1 MAAGGDSSNI
11 SLGAGRIYVAAL
23 GTAEPADNSTP
34 LPSAWVPVGYT
45 EDGTTVSIELGNEAI
60 EVAEEVDPVL
70 YVLASR
76 SASLSVQLAEINR
89 RSLALAM
96 GAGAGA
102 ANDDTAFEPPEP
114 GDEVAVAIVWD
125 SDDAATAANR
135 RWLFR
140 QAKVSGSVEMQ
151 RNKAPNKA
159 LLPVEFNL
167 EKPAGLATLKVFPN
181 ADGLI

>member
-167 EKPAGLATLKVFPN
+167 EKPAGVATLKVFPN
-181 ADGLI
+181 SDGLI

>member
-11 SLGAGRIYVAAL
+11 SLGAGRIYVATL
-23 GTAEPADNSTP
+23 GTAEPTDNSTA
-34 LPSAWVPVGYT
+34 LPSAWVPIGYT
-45 EDGTTVSIELGNEAI
+45 EEGTTVSVELNNEAI
-60 EVAEEVDPVL
+60 EVAEEIDPVL
-70 YVLASR
+70 YVLSSR
-76 SASLSVQLAEINR
+76 SATLSVSMAEITR
-89 RSLALAM
+89 RSLALSM

-114 GDEVAVAIVWD
+114 GAEVAVAIVWD
-125 SDDAATAANR
+125 SDETAGADNR

-140 QAKVSGSVEMQ
+140 QAKVNGSVEMQ

-167 EKPAGLATLKVFPN
+167 EKPAGLATFKVFPN
-181 ADGLI
+181 ASGLI